1 METKVENNNNS
12 FLIKL
17 ATFIVDRRNLIFL
30 LFGIG
35 IIFSVA
41 ASGWVNVENDLATYL
56 PDSTETKQG
65 IDLMDEEFV
74 TYGSAKIMVTNIDY
88 DTAKKLSETL
98 DVISR
103 QQASRHNCA
112 SQRQGIKYICPPCIY
127 AANGNP

>member
-98 DVISR
+98 EDREDVSMLTFDNTND
-103 QQASRHNCA
+103 HNVDNLK
-112 SQRQGIKYICPPCIY
+112 RE
-127 AANGNP
+127 